1 MLVRKLQNIQAG
13 EVSAPSPGVLI
24 GFIEFIEFVG
34 FVGLAHDNELQSYE
48 LRVPIV
54 ADDKNPDL

>member
-24 GFIEFIEFVG
+24 GFIELIEFVG
-34 FVGLAHDNELQSYE
+34 FVGLAQTMSYKVTSYE
-48 LRVPIV
+48 WL
-54 ADDKNPDL
+54 